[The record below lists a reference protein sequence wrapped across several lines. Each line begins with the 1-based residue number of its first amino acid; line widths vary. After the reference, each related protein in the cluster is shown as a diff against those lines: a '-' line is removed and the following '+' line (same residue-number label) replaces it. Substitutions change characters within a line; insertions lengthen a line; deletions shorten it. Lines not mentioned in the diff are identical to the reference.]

1 MPLSRIQKR
10 HLKEL
15 AHSLKPVVILGQSGL
30 SEGVHGETDA
40 ALLAHELIKIRVNA
54 GDRELRDRLIGE
66 LVETATAE
74 LIQRIGNVAVLY
86 RQNPKNK
93 QALVLPKT

>member
-1 MPLSRIQKR
+1 MSLSGIQKR
-10 HLKEL
+10 HLKGL
-15 AHSLKPVVILGQSGL
+15 AHGLKPVVILGQSGL

-66 LVETATAE
+66 LVDAAAAE
-74 LIQRIGNVAVLY
+74 LIQHIGNVAVLY
-86 RQNPKNK
+86 RHNPKKK
-93 QALVLPKT
+93 QALELPKT